1 MLREISQT
9 EKDKYCVIS
18 FIHGIK
24 KKRKE
29 KKYFAETSSK
39 TELKDIQNRLV
50 LPEAGVVGRKKG

>member
-1 MLREISQT
+1 MES
-9 EKDKYCVIS
+9 
-18 FIHGIK
+18 K

-50 LPEAGVVGRKKG
+50 LPEAGGWGVGEMDKGSQSYGEGWKLDFCW